1 MDHSQFKTLTRAIVV
16 AMLIVLFI
24 SSAQGTVFPVHAA
37 AGDITRISVSTS
49 DADISADGRF
59 VVFWSAA

>member
-1 MDHSQFKTLTRAIVV
+1 
-16 AMLIVLFI
+16 MLIVLFI

-49 DADISADGRF
+49 DEQANAYSRDADISADGRF